1 MSSMNY
7 EKAGKRQGLKLD
19 ARSIAQIG
27 VLSGIAFL
35 LMMFEFPLWF
45 APAFY
50 QLDFSE
56 LPVLIGAFAMGP
68 AAGALIELI
77 KVLLYMLIHGSST
90 AGVGD
95 LANFLIGSSMVIPSA
110 IIYQHHKSRR
120 YAIVGLITGTLALIV
135 VGSLINAYVLLPV
148 YAAAFH
154 MPMNALISMGSA
166 VNPSI
171 QGLTTFILLA
181 VAPFNLFKGVTVS
194 CLTMLLYKKVS
205 PILHN
210 RIGK

>member
-1 MSSMNY
+1 MNLV
-7 EKAGKRQGLKLD
+7 KTTDKKQGLKLD
-19 ARSIAQIG
+19 AKGIAQIG

-56 LPVLIGAFAMGP
+56 LPVLIGGFAMGP
-68 AAGALIELI
+68 VAGVLIELI

-95 LANFLIGSSMVIPSA
+95 LANFLIGCSMVIPSA
-110 IIYQHHKSRR
+110 LIYKRHKSKRN
-120 YAIVGLITGTLALIV
+120 AILGLAVGTLALIL

-148 YAAAFH
+148 YAVAFH
-154 MPMNALISMGSA
+154 MPMETLIQMGSS
-166 VNPSI
+166 VNHSI
-171 QGLTTFILLA
+171 DSVASFVMLA

-194 CLTMLLYKKVS
+194 CLTMLLYKRVS

-210 RIGK
+210 KFC

>member
-1 MSSMNY
+1 MNY

>member
-1 MSSMNY
+1 MNSMDY

-27 VLSGIAFL
+27 VLSGIAFV

-50 QLDFSE
+50 RLDFSE

-68 AAGALIELI
+68 AAGVLIELI

-110 IIYQHHKSRR
+110 VIYQHHKSRR

-135 VGSLINAYVLLPV
+135 VGSLMNAYVLLPV

-171 QGLTTFILLA
+171 QGLTTFIMLA

>member
-1 MSSMNY
+1 MDY

-27 VLSGIAFL
+27 VLSGIAFV

-56 LPVLIGAFAMGP
+56 IPVLIGAFAMGP
-68 AAGALIELI
+68 AAGVLIELI

-95 LANFLIGSSMVIPSA
+95 LANFLFGSSMVIPSA
-110 IIYQHHKSRR
+110 VIYQHHKSRR

-135 VGSLINAYVLLPV
+135 VSSLINAYVLLPV

-171 QGLTTFILLA
+171 QGLTTFIMLA

>member
-1 MSSMNY
+1 MNSMDY

-27 VLSGIAFL
+27 VLSGIAFV

-56 LPVLIGAFAMGP
+56 IPVLIGAFAMGP
-68 AAGALIELI
+68 AAGVLIELI

-95 LANFLIGSSMVIPSA
+95 LANFLFGSSMVIPSA
-110 IIYQHHKSRR
+110 VIYQHHKSRR

-135 VGSLINAYVLLPV
+135 VSSLINAYVLLPV

-171 QGLTTFILLA
+171 QGLTTFIMLA